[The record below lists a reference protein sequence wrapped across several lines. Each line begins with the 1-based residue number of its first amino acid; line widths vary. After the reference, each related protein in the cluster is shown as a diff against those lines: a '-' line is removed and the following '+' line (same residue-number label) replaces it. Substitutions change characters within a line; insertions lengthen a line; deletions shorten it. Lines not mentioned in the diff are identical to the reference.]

1 MLLVIYNNIDP
12 FLFVKKY
19 EEKIVDSSIDSDQMS
34 KINGS
39 FAPYFENLTSAL
51 LFCWVQKHNICKFI

>member
-1 MLLVIYNNIDP
+1 
-12 FLFVKKY
+12 
-19 EEKIVDSSIDSDQMS
+19 MS

-51 LFCWVQKHNICKFI
+51 LFCWVQKHNICKSTYFNDLLKRNTDI